1 MPCHRPPLPAC
12 QSQHGPSELR
22 YGITL
27 LRNVS
32 HCWRIPHLQESLPV
46 SAPQSVPVATEEPH
60 SPLLSALQRVGL
72 SAVAGRTNHLWVGW
86 RGVCY
91 TTRVLLTIVSSVGGK
106 SVCGVG
112 MCVFGEGG
120 QGQGQAVGL
129 YLELNAKQF
138 YVLCGYQCCNG
149 KLNMWT
155 RIITGIIKHP
165 KTK

>member
-1 MPCHRPPLPAC
+1 MSLQSSVMASHFSEMSPTAGEFFISKSHFLSLCSPECPCGHRGAALP
-12 QSQHGPSELR
+12 STFR
-22 YGITL
+22 
-27 LRNVS
+27 
-32 HCWRIPHLQESLPV
+32 
-46 SAPQSVPVATEEPH
+46 
-60 SPLLSALQRVGL
+60 ALQRVGL

-155 RIITGIIKHP
+155 RIIIGIIKHP